1 MQAASH
7 TVQEPIKVPANLAP
21 FINTLGFD
29 KGIEFLLRF
38 GGATM
43 YLPKKPQSS
52 GRSMASSLLTAEE
65 IIALSKALDL
75 DYLRIPVAKKFIAT
89 YLRSQNVSVSEIAR
103 KLHMT
108 DVTVRG
114 YLKAADQQLSL
125 L

>member
-1 MQAASH
+1 MQAASITTH
-7 TVQEPIKVPANLAP
+7 EQIKVPANLEP

-38 GGATM
+38 GGAAM
-43 YLPKKPQSS
+43 YLPKKPQD
-52 GRSMASSLLTAEE
+52 GRSMASSLLTPDE
-65 IIALSKALDL
+65 IIALSKAIDR
-75 DYLRIPVAKKFIAT
+75 DYLRIPVAKKFIAV
-89 YLRSQNVSVSEIAR
+89 YLRSRNVSVGEIAR
-103 KLHMT
+103 RLHMT